1 MIPRRSRLS
10 RNGQH
15 LEMWLELGPS
25 WDWYAITRDL
35 LIISPIFGFLLTTLQ
50 KKGKRFEW
58 TINYAT
64 SFNKLKMLLTNA
76 PVLRITYPKKDFIL
90 CIDACKEVLGGVLIQ
105 EGQVVCYE
113 LRKLNEHEQNY
124 LTHELEFVASYTL

>member
-1 MIPRRSRLS
+1 
-10 RNGQH
+10 
-15 LEMWLELGPS
+15 MWLELGPS